1 LDNVEREMLIE
12 SLKLHRG
19 NMRKAAKD
27 LGITE
32 RIMGLRVRK
41 HRINA
46 RRFRSGSTETEYQI
60 N

>member
-1 LDNVEREMLIE
+1 MLVE

-46 RRFRSGSTETEYQI
+46 RRFRSGTPEGEYLI